1 MKTLD
6 VRCVRVYL
14 TEHDKYQRLLA
25 RLHDVEKVR
34 GVTVFRGI
42 SGFGKDGHIHSAQLI
57 DTVLDLRRKHERVV
71 CLMGNHERMF
81 LNWLDG
87 REEDLFLANGGRNT
101 LRSYGIVPDD
111 SDREAKVPADHLEF
125 FRSLLPFYE
134 TETHLFVHAG
144 VRPGL
149 PMEIQDPHDMIW
161 IRHEFFL
168 ADHGLNKTVVFGHTP
183 FTGKPYVGEKRIGID
198 TGAVYGGTLTCLELP
213 AMKFHQV

>member
-1 MKTLD
+1 MGRIFAIGDIHGCLD
-6 VRCVRVYL
+6 KLR
-14 TEHDKYQRLLA
+14 KLLA
-25 RLHDVEKVR
+25 
-34 GVTVFRGI
+34 
-42 SGFGKDGHIHSAQLI
+42 LI
-57 DTVLDLRRKHERVV
+57 DADWAQDTVVFMGDYIDRGPASKEVVDAVLDLRRKHERVV

-81 LNWLDG
+81 LN
-87 REEDLFLANGGRNT
+87 EDLFLANGGRNT

>member
-1 MKTLD
+1 MGRIFAIGDIHGCLD
-6 VRCVRVYL
+6 KLR
-14 TEHDKYQRLLA
+14 KLLA
-25 RLHDVEKVR
+25 LIDADWAQDTVVFMGDYIDR
-34 GVTVFRGI
+34 GPASKEVV
-42 SGFGKDGHIHSAQLI
+42 

>member
-1 MKTLD
+1 MGRIFAIGDIHGCLD
-6 VRCVRVYL
+6 KLR
-14 TEHDKYQRLLA
+14 KLLA
-25 RLHDVEKVR
+25 
-34 GVTVFRGI
+34 
-42 SGFGKDGHIHSAQLI
+42 LI
-57 DTVLDLRRKHERVV
+57 DADWAQDTVVFMGDYIDRGPASKEVVDAVLDLRRKHERVV

>member
-1 MKTLD
+1 MGRIFAIGDIHGCLD
-6 VRCVRVYL
+6 KLR
-14 TEHDKYQRLLA
+14 KLLA
-25 RLHDVEKVR
+25 
-34 GVTVFRGI
+34 
-42 SGFGKDGHIHSAQLI
+42 LI
-57 DTVLDLRRKHERVV
+57 DADWAQDTVVFMGDYIDRGPASKEVVDAVLDLRRKHERVV

-111 SDREAKVPADHLEF
+111 SDREAKVPPDHLAF

>member
-1 MKTLD
+1 MGRIFAIGDIHGCLD
-6 VRCVRVYL
+6 KLR
-14 TEHDKYQRLLA
+14 KLLA
-25 RLHDVEKVR
+25 
-34 GVTVFRGI
+34 
-42 SGFGKDGHIHSAQLI
+42 LI
-57 DTVLDLRRKHERVV
+57 DADWAQDTVVFMGDYIDRGPASKEVVDAVLDLRRKHERVV

-101 LRSYGIVPDD
+101 LRSYGIAPDD
-111 SDREAKVPADHLEF
+111 YDREAKVPPDHLEF
-125 FRSLLPFYE
+125 FRSLLPYYE

-213 AMKFHQV
+213 AMRFHQV

>member
-1 MKTLD
+1 MGRIFAIGDIHGCLD
-6 VRCVRVYL
+6 KLR
-14 TEHDKYQRLLA
+14 KLLA
-25 RLHDVEKVR
+25 
-34 GVTVFRGI
+34 
-42 SGFGKDGHIHSAQLI
+42 LI
-57 DTVLDLRRKHERVV
+57 DADWAQDTVVFMGDYIDRGPASKEVVDAVLDLRRKHERVV

-101 LRSYGIVPDD
+101 LRSYGITPDD
-111 SDREAKVPADHLEF
+111 PDREAKVPPDHLEF